1 MCCPCLTLSLF
12 AHPQPELD
20 DDWSVDVSE
29 EAVQRRQAELTDGV
43 KGLTINDDL
52 EKAEKVGRPADT
64 PRGVS
69 RDAGGLVSSCRT
81 GLGLREGLLQ

>member
-1 MCCPCLTLSLF
+1 MTCLGLL
-12 AHPQPELD
+12 QPGLD

-52 EKAEKVGRPADT
+52 EKAEKVSSQDRCALEYPGR
-64 PRGVS
+64 G
-69 RDAGGLVSSCRT
+69 
-81 GLGLREGLLQ
+81 